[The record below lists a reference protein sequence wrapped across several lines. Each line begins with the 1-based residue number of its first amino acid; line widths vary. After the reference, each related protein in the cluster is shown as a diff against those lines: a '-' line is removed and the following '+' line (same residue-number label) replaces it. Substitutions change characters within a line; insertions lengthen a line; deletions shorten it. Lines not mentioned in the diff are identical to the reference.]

1 MQCSLSVK
9 TSSLLLR
16 RRSHFWSFPGERLS
30 DERAGFTVRGTPRS
44 RPVLPF
50 PRSGTN
56 NALRL
61 ILFEASGTAGSSP
74 LRGHRFLPTSHNTVR
89 LSCSNTRM
97 RSAVLSALS
106 CFSAPIMRHSKSGGS
121 YGMPVKS
128 CRGWRQ
134 LTFPQQLQSFRMIR
148 RYSVNVTI
156 LPFSY
161 PLRYFR
167 Y

>member
-1 MQCSLSVK
+1 MFSAITSIFAVFFFINRMQCSLSVK

-74 LRGHRFLPTSHNTVR
+74 LRGHRLDCHAVTPA
-89 LSCSNTRM
+89 M
-97 RSAVLSALS
+97 RSAVL
-106 CFSAPIMRHSKSGGS
+106 SAPIMRHSKSGG
-121 YGMPVKS
+121 
-128 CRGWRQ
+128 
-134 LTFPQQLQSFRMIR
+134 
-148 RYSVNVTI
+148 VTEC
-156 LPFSY
+156 LLSRAVGGDSLLFHSNCSHSG
-161 PLRYFR
+161 
-167 Y
+167 

>member
-56 NALRL
+56 NTLRL
-61 ILFEASGTAGSSP
+61 IPFEASGTAGSSP
-74 LRGHRFLPTSHNTVR
+74 LRRHLTIRSDCHAVTPA
-89 LSCSNTRM
+89 M
-97 RSAVLSALS
+97 RSAVL
-106 CFSAPIMRHSKSGGS
+106 SAPIMRHSKSGG
-121 YGMPVKS
+121 
-128 CRGWRQ
+128 
-134 LTFPQQLQSFRMIR
+134 
-148 RYSVNVTI
+148 VTEC
-156 LPFSY
+156 LLSRAVGGDSLLFHSNCSHSG
-161 PLRYFR
+161 
-167 Y
+167 

>member
-1 MQCSLSVK
+1 MFSAITSIFAVFFFINRMQYSLSVK

-30 DERAGFTVRGTPRS
+30 DERAGYTVRGTPRS

-56 NALRL
+56 NTLRL
-61 ILFEASGTAGSSP
+61 IPFEASGTAGSSP
-74 LRGHRFLPTSHNTVR
+74 LRGHRFLPTSHNTAR

-106 CFSAPIMRHSKSGGS
+106 RFQCTDNAS
-121 YGMPVKS
+121 
-128 CRGWRQ
+128 
-134 LTFPQQLQSFRMIR
+134 
-148 RYSVNVTI
+148 
-156 LPFSY
+156 
-161 PLRYFR
+161 
-167 Y
+167 

>member
-56 NALRL
+56 NTLRL
-61 ILFEASGTAGSSP
+61 IPFEASGTAGSSP
-74 LRGHRFLPTSHNTVR
+74 LRGHRFLPTSHNTAR

-97 RSAVLSALS
+97 RSAVLSA
-106 CFSAPIMRHSKSGGS
+106 PIMRHSKSGG
-121 YGMPVKS
+121 
-128 CRGWRQ
+128 
-134 LTFPQQLQSFRMIR
+134 
-148 RYSVNVTI
+148 VTEC
-156 LPFSY
+156 LLSRAVGGDSLLFHSNCSHSG
-161 PLRYFR
+161 
-167 Y
+167 

>member
-74 LRGHRFLPTSHNTVR
+74 LRGHRFLPTSH
-89 LSCSNTRM
+89 
-97 RSAVLSALS
+97 
-106 CFSAPIMRHSKSGGS
+106 
-121 YGMPVKS
+121 
-128 CRGWRQ
+128 
-134 LTFPQQLQSFRMIR
+134 
-148 RYSVNVTI
+148 
-156 LPFSY
+156 
-161 PLRYFR
+161 
-167 Y
+167 

>member
-61 ILFEASGTAGSSP
+61 IPFEASGTTGSSP
-74 LRGHRFLPTSHNTVR
+74 LRGHRFLPTSHNTAR

-106 CFSAPIMRHSKSGGS
+106 CFQCTDNAS
-121 YGMPVKS
+121 
-128 CRGWRQ
+128 
-134 LTFPQQLQSFRMIR
+134 
-148 RYSVNVTI
+148 
-156 LPFSY
+156 
-161 PLRYFR
+161 
-167 Y
+167 

>member
-74 LRGHRFLPTSHNTVR
+74 LRGHRFLPTSHNTAR

-97 RSAVLSALS
+97 RSAVLSA
-106 CFSAPIMRHSKSGGS
+106 PIMRHSKSGG
-121 YGMPVKS
+121 
-128 CRGWRQ
+128 
-134 LTFPQQLQSFRMIR
+134 
-148 RYSVNVTI
+148 VTEC
-156 LPFSY
+156 LLSRAVGGDSLLFHSNCSHSG
-161 PLRYFR
+161 
-167 Y
+167 

>member
-1 MQCSLSVK
+1 SLSVK

-89 LSCSNTRM
+89 LSCSNTRN
-97 RSAVLSALS
+97 AVCGFKCTDNAS
-106 CFSAPIMRHSKSGGS
+106 
-121 YGMPVKS
+121 
-128 CRGWRQ
+128 
-134 LTFPQQLQSFRMIR
+134 
-148 RYSVNVTI
+148 
-156 LPFSY
+156 
-161 PLRYFR
+161 
-167 Y
+167 

>member
-1 MQCSLSVK
+1 MFSAITSIFAVFFFINRMQCSLSVK
-9 TSSLLLR
+9 TYSLLLR

-74 LRGHRFLPTSHNTVR
+74 CADIG
-89 LSCSNTRM
+89 SCRHLTIRSDCHAVTPAM
-97 RSAVLSALS
+97 RSAVL
-106 CFSAPIMRHSKSGGS
+106 SAPIMRHSKSGG
-121 YGMPVKS
+121 
-128 CRGWRQ
+128 
-134 LTFPQQLQSFRMIR
+134 
-148 RYSVNVTI
+148 VTEC
-156 LPFSY
+156 LLSRAVGGDSLLFHSNCSHSG
-161 PLRYFR
+161 
-167 Y
+167 